1 MKPGPAVVLL
11 SGGLDSAVCLKAACD
26 NARVV
31 RAITFDYGQRARAR
45 EIAAS
50 HRICERLNITHQVIE
65 LPWLAEITHTAL
77 VDRSR
82 TLPRPRPDELQDDAA
97 AQSAEAVWVPNR
109 NGVFVMIA
117 AAIAEG
123 LNAESVVAGFNAEEG
138 ATFPDNSP
146 EFVDAVNAVLPLSTL
161 SSVRLVSPTGGLT
174 KTEIVKF
181 GREIAAPLELI
192 WSCYEG
198 GPEHCWRCESCLR
211 LRRALSDSGAWS
223 WWREE
228 RRKACDDNAVQ
239 RGGAADAH
247 SFC

>member
-1 MKPGPAVVLL
+1 MARAV
-11 SGGLDSAVCLKAACD
+11 
-26 NARVV
+26 
-31 RAITFDYGQRARAR
+31 TFDYGQRARAR

-50 HRICERLNITHQVIE
+50 RRMCERLGVTHQVIK
-65 LPWLAEITHTAL
+65 LPWLAEIAHTAL
-77 VDRSR
+77 VDS
-82 TLPRPRPDELQDDAA
+82 TYALPRPQPDDLKDEAA
-97 AQSAEAVWVPNR
+97 AARSAAAVWVPNR

-146 EFVDAVNAVLPLSTL
+146 AFVDAVNAVLPLSTL
-161 SSVRLVSPTGGLT
+161 SGVKLVSPTSRLT
-174 KTEIVKF
+174 KTEIVEF

-198 GPEHCWRCESCLR
+198 GEEHCWRCESCLR
-211 LRRALSDSGAWS
+211 LRRALSDSGAWE
-223 WWREE
+223 WWQEKRQNA
-228 RRKACDDNAVQ
+228 RNDNTVHT
-239 RGGAADAH
+239 GGAADAH